1 MRLNQKKANRRS
13 RQPRPSAP
21 QEPKRHTPGPGPH
34 AIHSDEL
41 ARHIELR
48 LNAIRQLLRQPLE
61 AEFARGHVTGP
72 QRSVMS
78 AVVAVKEPLQLH
90 EIRRA
95 VGLAQSTVSG
105 IVERLV
111 QAGMLVRT
119 EDSSDARATRIAAS
133 PSVREFLEKRMPELT
148 LSPLAAA
155 LRKAGQREAQ
165 AIYEALSHLEQLM
178 KEVDTTAGRKQ

>member
-1 MRLNQKKANRRS
+1 VRERNQQRRVS
-13 RQPRPSAP
+13 GS
-21 QEPKRHTPGPGPH
+21 H
-34 AIHSDEL
+34 ATNSSEEL
-41 ARHIELR
+41 ARQIELR

-61 AEFARGHVTGP
+61 AEFARGHLTGP

-78 AVVAVKEPLQLH
+78 AIVSAKEPLQLR
-90 EIRRA
+90 EITRA

-119 EDSSDARATRIAAS
+119 EDPLDARATRIATS
-133 PSVREFLEKRMPELT
+133 PTVREFIEKRMPQMT

-155 LRKAGQREAQ
+155 LRRAGGNEAQ
-165 AIYEALSHLEQLM
+165 AIYEALSRLEDLL
-178 KEVDTTAGRKQ
+178 KEVDAAPEAEKP